1 MAKGPTYRV
10 PFRRRR
16 QGKTNYQKRKALI
29 LSRQPRLIVRG
40 TQKHTLTQIIEAKT
54 IGDEVVVSAHSQ
66 ELTKNYGWKGG
77 CGNLPAAYL
86 TGLLCGY
93 RAKVHSVKNAVLDMG
108 LQSPSKG
115 TRVFAALKGI
125 LDAGV
130 TIPHKEEMLPD
141 ETRIQGQHIAEYAKQ
156 LSLDPEAYEKRF
168 AEYLS
173 KGLRAE
179 QLPEHF
185 STVRE
190 GILSSFK
197 EEKK

>member
-29 LSRQPRLIVRG
+29 VSRRLRLVVRG
-40 TQKHTLTQIIEAKT
+40 TQKHTLIQFIKAKT
-54 IGDEVVVSAHSQ
+54 TGDEVVVSAHSQ

-86 TGLLCGY
+86 TGLLCGR
-93 RAKVHSVKNAVLDMG
+93 RATVHNVKSAVLDMG
-108 LQSPSKG
+108 LQSVSKG
-115 TRVFAALKGI
+115 ARVFAALKGI

-130 TIPHKEEMLPD
+130 AIPHKEDILPD

-173 KGLRAE
+173 RSLRAE

-190 GILSSFK
+190 KISSSFK